1 MATVTKRNFTRG
13 IFSPVVQAR
22 RDVEAWAA
30 GARRLTNVT
39 ILKHGGVRKRPGT
52 WFVYKLKDDDDET
65 LMLPFTYAPGQSY
78 ALLMG
83 QATMRPM
90 ALGGMV
96 VSAGF
101 GITGITQASPGAVTA
116 PYHGLSDGD
125 EVYLT
130 GIEGMTQLNGRTVT
144 VNVLTPDTFEL
155 VGIDT
160 TDYDAFTGDDGT
172 VRVGAPTPPPTP
184 PVVPPET
191 PQPIPPVVIPGGG
204 GYYGDYW
211 NFGGIRPQYEGS

>member
-1 MATVTKRNFTRG
+1 MATVNKRNFTRG

-30 GARRLTNVT
+30 GAKRLTNVT

-52 WFVYKLKDDDDET
+52 WFVYRLKDDDSET

-83 QATMRPM
+83 QATMRPI

-96 VSAGF
+96 VSPGF
-101 GITGITQASPGAVTA
+101 GITDITRADPGVVTA
-116 PYHGLSDGD
+116 PYHGLTTGD
-125 EVYLT
+125 QVYLA
-130 GIEGMTQLNGRTVT
+130 GIGGMTQLNGRVYTVT
-144 VNVLTPDTFEL
+144 VLDDDTFSL
-155 VGIDT
+155 GVDT
-160 TDYDAFTGDDGT
+160 SGYTAFTGDDGT
-172 VRVGAPTPPPTP
+172 VRVGAPAAPPTP

-191 PQPIPPVVIPGGG
+191 PATPVPVVVPGGG
-204 GYYGDYW
+204 GFREDWWDFKGLDI
-211 NFGGIRPQYEGS
+211 GGI